1 MDNKNITV
9 SNGLDIEKA
18 VEMVGGSRFELILIA
33 ATRSREIAQAHNI
46 NNPKDI
52 KNTKPNIQAL
62 REIEDGKIGREYLDK
77 VAHTR

>member
-33 ATRSREIAQAHNI
+33 ATRSREIAQSHNI

-77 VAHTR
+77 VAHAR